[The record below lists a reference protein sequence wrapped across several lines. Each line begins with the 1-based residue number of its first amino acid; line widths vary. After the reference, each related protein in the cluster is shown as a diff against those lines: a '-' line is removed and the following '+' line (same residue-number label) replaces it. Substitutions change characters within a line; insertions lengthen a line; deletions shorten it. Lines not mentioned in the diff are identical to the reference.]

1 MTVPGMT
8 GPGSTPM
15 RLTGPLPHHDGS
27 ALHAPQQADLGVQAL
42 LRVRIPAGWGRAT
55 RVWLRS
61 IHDGEPRYTPCTNL
75 GSADGWVWWEA
86 AMTVTNPVA
95 RYRFLLEVPDGPLEP
110 DGGPAGGAARSQA
123 DSEAGSAA
131 GSAGGR
137 LRYWSLNAQG
147 LFNRDVSDY
156 ADFRLAT
163 FPAAPQWLRTATMYQ
178 VFPDRFA
185 RSTATLEAGSPAAP
199 GSDLPGSDL
208 PGSDLPERGFPEWA
222 VPCSW
227 DTTEVQGTGPQTPYQ
242 FYGGDLGGITEK
254 LDHIQQLGADVIYLT
269 PFFPARSNHRYDAST
284 FAAVDPL
291 LGGDQALAELVAAA
305 HARGLKVM
313 GDLTANHTGDAH
325 EWFRRALAEPDSEE
339 AGYYHFHEDGT
350 GYEAWY
356 GVASLPKLNW
366 TSDALR
372 ERFVLADDSPVARW
386 LKPPFNLDGWRI
398 DVGNMTGRLGATD
411 LNQDVARLIAG
422 RVREINPDAALLAEA
437 TNDAAPDFT
446 GEHWHGAMTYSNFT
460 RPLWSWLAGDAAHVN
475 FFGTPLPG
483 PNRNGAEDFLATHLD
498 LAAAFSW
505 DVRQQNMNA
514 LNSHDT
520 ARAATV
526 MIDGGQL
533 LGAVLMFA
541 LPGVPVVF
549 AGDEF
554 GLEGHNGEASRT
566 PMPWND
572 PARVRTDLRGDYAAL
587 TALRRN
593 QPALTGGGIRW
604 LYAHGDAMA
613 FIRETGDGS
622 VLVAV
627 ARAAAEVVL
636 PAGTLTGAQLAA
648 LAEAPAYAT
657 GPVDAVRMAPGQG
670 RADAAPPSA
679 LICTR
684 GAAAAV
690 WVLPGTPRPQPAA
703 GRA

>member
-1 MTVPGMT
+1 MT
-8 GPGSTPM
+8 GLGSGGFGMAGPGT
-15 RLTGPLPHHDGS
+15 LGPLPHHDGS
-27 ALHAPQQADLGVQAL
+27 GLHAPEQAALGDDAL
-42 LRVRIPAGWGRAT
+42 LRVRVPAGWGRAA

-61 IHDGEPRYTPCTNL
+61 IHDGEPRYAPCTSL
-75 GSADGWVWWEA
+75 GEADGWVWWQA

-95 RYRFLLEVPDGPLEP
+95 RYRFLLEVPVGQTDS
-110 DGGPAGGAARSQA
+110 DGGNAHGRAGAEPGAAAGG
-123 DSEAGSAA
+123 
-131 GSAGGR
+131 

-147 LFNRDVSDY
+147 LFSRDVSDY
-156 ADFRLAT
+156 ADFRLTT
-163 FPAAPQWLRTATMYQ
+163 FPAAPQWLRRGTMYQ
-178 VFPDRFA
+178 IFPDRFA
-185 RSTATLEAGSPAAP
+185 RSAADRAVP
-199 GSDLPGSDL
+199 D
-208 PGSDLPERGFPEWA
+208 WA

-227 DTTEVQGTGPQTPYQ
+227 DATPVEGSGPRTPYQ
-242 FYGGDLGGITEK
+242 FYGGDLAGITGK

-284 FAAVDPL
+284 FASVDPL
-291 LGGDQALAELVAAA
+291 LGGDAALVELVEAA

-313 GDLTANHTGDAH
+313 GDLTANHSGDAH
-325 EWFRRALAEPDSEE
+325 EWFRQALAAPDSEE
-339 AGYYHFHEDGT
+339 AGYYYFHEDRS

-356 GVASLPKLNW
+356 GVPSLPKLNW
-366 TSDALR
+366 SSQGLK

-398 DVGNMTGRLGATD
+398 DVGNMTGRLGAAD
-411 LNQDVARLIAG
+411 LNQDVARLIAD
-422 RVREINPDAALLAEA
+422 RVRGINPDAALLAEA
-437 TNDAAPDFT
+437 TNDAAPDFS

-483 PNRNGAEDFLATHLD
+483 PNRTGAEDFLATHLD

-526 MIDGGQL
+526 MIDGGQQ
-533 LGAVLMFA
+533 LGAALMFTM
-541 LPGVPVVF
+541 PGVPVMF

-554 GLEGHNGEASRT
+554 GLKGHNGEASRT

-572 PARVRTDLRGDYAAL
+572 PDRILADLREDYAAL
-587 TALRRN
+587 AGLRRD

-604 LYAHGDAMA
+604 LHAHGDALA
-613 FIRETGDGS
+613 FVRETAGSS
-622 VLVAV
+622 VLVVV
-627 ARAAAEVVL
+627 ARAAAEVQL
-636 PAGTLTGAQLAA
+636 PAGMLTDSQFGA
-648 LAEAPAYAT
+648 LAGDPAFSTGQLSAGPFGT
-657 GPVDAVRMAPGQG
+657 GPVRDGQV
-670 RADAAPPSA
+670 RADGAAAGA

-684 GAAAAV
+684 GPAAGV
-690 WVLPGTPRPQPAA
+690 WVLPGTPLPGATPA
-703 GRA
+703 

>member
-1 MTVPGMT
+1 M
-8 GPGSTPM
+8 
-15 RLTGPLPHHDGS
+15 TGPLPHHDGS
-27 ALHAPQQADLGVQAL
+27 ALHAPQQADLGDEAM
-42 LRVRIPAGWGRAT
+42 LRVRIPAGWGRAS

-61 IHDGEPRYTPCTNL
+61 LHDGEPRYAPCTNL
-75 GSADGWVWWEA
+75 GEADGWAWWEA

-95 RYRFLLEVPDGPLEP
+95 RYRFLLEVPDGQTP
-110 DGGPAGGAARSQA
+110 DGGRPVDSAAGSP
-123 DSEAGSAA
+123 AGSAA
-131 GSAGGR
+131 GSAGGS

-163 FPAAPQWLRTATMYQ
+163 FPAAPQWLRTGTMYQ

-185 RSTATLEAGSPAAP
+185 RSAAALAP
-199 GSDLPGSDL
+199 SGTDA
-208 PGSDLPERGFPEWA
+208 PEWA
-222 VPCSW
+222 VPCNW
-227 DTTEVQGTGPQTPYQ
+227 DTTEVQGAGPQTPYQ
-242 FYGGDLGGITEK
+242 LYGGDLGGVTEK
-254 LDHIQQLGADVIYLT
+254 LDHIQELGADVIYLT

-284 FAAVDPL
+284 FASVDPL
-291 LGGDQALAELVAAA
+291 LGGDQALVELVAAA

-313 GDLTANHTGDAH
+313 GDLTANHSGDAH

-339 AGYYHFHEDGT
+339 AGYYYFSDDHT

-483 PNRNGAEDFLATHLD
+483 PNRTGAEDFLATHLD

-533 LGAVLMFA
+533 LGAVLMFT

-554 GLEGHNGEASRT
+554 GLEGFNGEASRT

-572 PARVRTDLRGDYAAL
+572 PARVRTDLRDDYAAL

-613 FIRETGDGS
+613 FIRETDDGS

-636 PAGTLTGAQLAA
+636 PAGALTGAQLAA

-657 GPVDAVRMAPGQG
+657 GPVAAVPKAAGQI
-670 RADAAPPSA
+670 RADAAPSA
-679 LICTR
+679 LISAG

-690 WVLPGTPRPQPAA
+690 WLLPGTPRPQSAA
-703 GRA
+703 ART

>member
-1 MTVPGMT
+1 MTVPGQ
-8 GPGSTPM
+8 
-15 RLTGPLPHHDGS
+15 TGPLPHHDGS
-27 ALHAPQQADLGVQAL
+27 ALYAPQQPDLGDEAL
-42 LRVRIPAGWGRAT
+42 LRVRIPAGWGRAS

-61 IHDGEPRYTPCTNL
+61 IHDGEPRYAPCTNL
-75 GSADGWVWWEA
+75 GEADGWAWWEA

-95 RYRFLLEVPDGPLEP
+95 RYRFLLEVPDGQAGP
-110 DGGPAGGAARSQA
+110 DDDDGGAA
-123 DSEAGSAA
+123 SEAGSA
-131 GSAGGR
+131 GR
-137 LRYWSLNAQG
+137 TRRYWSLNAQG
-147 LFNRDVSDY
+147 LFSRDVSDY

-163 FPAAPQWLRTATMYQ
+163 FPSAPQWLRTGTMYQ

-185 RSTATLEAGSPAAP
+185 RSAAAEPGIDIPAG
-199 GSDLPGSDL
+199 
-208 PGSDLPERGFPEWA
+208 GFPEWA

-227 DTTEVQGTGPQTPYQ
+227 DTTEVQGAGPQTPYQ

-284 FAAVDPL
+284 FESVDPL
-291 LGGDQALAELVAAA
+291 LGGDQALVELVAAA

-325 EWFRRALAEPDSEE
+325 EWFRRARSGPGSPE
-339 AGYYHFHEDGT
+339 AGYYHFHADGT

-411 LNQDVARLIAG
+411 LNQDVARLIAR

-483 PNRNGAEDFLATHLD
+483 PNRTGAEDFLATHLD

-533 LGAVLMFA
+533 LGAVLMFT

-554 GLEGHNGEASRT
+554 GLEGYNGEASRT

-572 PARVRTDLRGDYAAL
+572 PGRVRTDLRDDYAAL
-587 TALRRN
+587 ADLRRN

-604 LYAHGDAMA
+604 LYAHGDAMV
-613 FIRETGDGS
+613 FIRETGAGS

-627 ARAAAEVVL
+627 ARAAADVVL
-636 PAGTLTGAQLAA
+636 PAGALTGAQLAA

-657 GPVDAVRMAPGQG
+657 GPVDAVLPAARQV
-670 RADAAPPSA
+670 RADAAPPGA

-690 WVLPGTPRPQPAA
+690 WVLPGTLRPQSGA
-703 GRA
+703 GGA

>member
-1 MTVPGMT
+1 MT
-8 GPGSTPM
+8 GLGTPGQGM
-15 RLTGPLPHHDGS
+15 AGPLPHHDGS
-27 ALHAPQQADLGVQAL
+27 GLHAPQQVALGDEAL
-42 LRVRIPAGWGRAT
+42 LRVRVPAGWGRAA

-61 IHDGEPRYTPCTNL
+61 IQDGEPRYEPCTAL
-75 GSADGWVWWEA
+75 GEADGWVWWEA
-86 AMTVTNPVA
+86 PMTVTNPVA
-95 RYRFLLEVPDGPLEP
+95 RYRFLLEVPDGHLEP
-110 DGGPAGGAARSQA
+110 DGG
-123 DSEAGSAA
+123 AA
-131 GSAGGR
+131 GSAGGETGAAGAASGAAAGG

-147 LFNRDVSDY
+147 IFSRDVSDY
-156 ADFRLAT
+156 ADFRLTT
-163 FPAAPQWLRTATMYQ
+163 FPAAPDWLRGGTMYQ
-178 VFPDRFA
+178 IFPDRFA
-185 RSTATLEAGSPAAP
+185 RSSGPDAGGSPEDRAADRAP
-199 GSDLPGSDL
+199 AQTAPD
-208 PGSDLPERGFPEWA
+208 WA

-227 DTTEVQGTGPQTPYQ
+227 DTTPVEGAGPQTPYQ
-242 FYGGDLGGITEK
+242 FYGGDLSGVVEK

-284 FAAVDPL
+284 FAFVDPL
-291 LGGDQALAELVAAA
+291 LGGDQALVELVEAA

-313 GDLTANHTGDAH
+313 GDLTANHSGDAH

-339 AGYYHFHEDGT
+339 AGYYYFNDDHT
-350 GYEAWY
+350 GYESWY
-356 GVASLPKLNW
+356 GVPSLPKLNW
-366 TSDALR
+366 TSEGLR

-411 LNQDVARLIAG
+411 LNHDVARLIAD

-437 TNDAAPDFT
+437 TNDAAPDFS

-483 PNRNGAEDFLATHLD
+483 PNRTGAEDFLATHLD

-526 MIDGGQL
+526 MIDGGQQ
-533 LGAVLMFA
+533 LGAVLMFT

-554 GLEGHNGEASRT
+554 GLKGHNGEASRT

-572 PARVRTDLRGDYAAL
+572 PDRVLADLRDDYAAL
-587 TALRRN
+587 AGLRRD

-604 LYAHGDAMA
+604 LHAHGDALA
-613 FIRETGDGS
+613 FVREAAGSS
-622 VLVAV
+622 VLVVV
-627 ARAAAEVVL
+627 ARDAAEVTL
-636 PAGTLTGAQLAA
+636 PAGMLSSAQLEA
-648 LAEAPAYAT
+648 LAEAPAFAT
-657 GPVDAVRMAPGQG
+657 GRINAGLESTNPAASGQI
-670 RADAAPPSA
+670 RANGAAPSA

-684 GAAAAV
+684 GSAAGV
-690 WVLPGTPRPQPAA
+690 WVLPGTPLP
-703 GRA
+703 